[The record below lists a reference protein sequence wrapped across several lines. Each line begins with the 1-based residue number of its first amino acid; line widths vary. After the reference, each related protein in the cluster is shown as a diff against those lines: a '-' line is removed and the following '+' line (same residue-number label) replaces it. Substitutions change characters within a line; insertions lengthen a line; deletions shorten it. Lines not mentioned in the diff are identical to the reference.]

1 MNILRVT
8 ISLLVIIALLPACD
22 NGDGGGGKSKSQ
34 MVDELAARNLASR
47 AANMDL
53 NARKMEAA
61 ELYKEIAAKYPHTEI
76 FAKLKDEL
84 FQKGISIEDPNF
96 SKTSQSMFK
105 AQRRVISFKQRKGFY
120 PSLSAIKIP
129 PDAWGSTLVL
139 KISKDENDT
148 YEFVIVSKGPDY
160 ALDTDD
166 DLFLLYQ
173 GKRGHVSAD
182 NTGNTAGEKPQTIR
196 AGRVELS
203 TLKMRNRPARSSRAP
218 EGALSK
224 GKKQSSKA
232 ALGGTT
238 ADEKSNSR
246 TGDNEVVISLEDL

>member
-1 MNILRVT
+1 MNILRAA

-34 MVDELAARNLASR
+34 MVDELAARNLAAR
-47 AANMDL
+47 AANMNL
-53 NARKMEAA
+53 NGREMEAV
-61 ELYKEIAAKYPHTEI
+61 ELYKEIAAKYPNTEI

-84 FQKGISIEDPNF
+84 FQKGISIEDPNL

-105 AQRRVISFKQRKGFY
+105 AQRMVISFEGRKGFY

-129 PDAWGSTLVL
+129 ADAWGSTLVL

-148 YEFVIVSKGPDY
+148 YEFVIVSKGPDR
-160 ALDTDD
+160 ALDTGD
-166 DLFLLYQ
+166 DLFLLYE

-182 NTGNTAGEKPQTIR
+182 NIDNAAGKKPQTVR

-203 TLKMRNRPARSSRAP
+203 TLKVRKQSARRANAPGSRAT
-218 EGALSK
+218 GTV
-224 GKKQSSKA
+224 SS
-232 ALGGTT
+232 GTT
-238 ADEKSNSR
+238 ADRKSNSR
-246 TGDNEVVISLEDL
+246 TGDNEIVIRLKDL